1 MSASEHSTA
10 LQHHFDSMEQQRD
23 SSTLGMW
30 AFVAQE
36 AMFFGGLF
44 TAYLVYRV
52 LYPQGFR
59 IGSSLLDI
67 KLGGFNTAVL
77 IASSFTM
84 AMAVWAAQT
93 GRRRLIGHML
103 VATLA
108 LGSVFLAV
116 KYVEYSHKF
125 HDHLVPGAHFQLAS
139 PYADNVELFFAL
151 YFAMT
156 GMHALHMVVGAG
168 ILLWYIPQAYKGR
181 FTPEYSHPVELFGL
195 YWHFVDIV
203 WIFLFP
209 LLYLLGRH

>member
-1 MSASEHSTA
+1 MSATGETTA

-23 SSTLGMW
+23 TSTLGMW
-30 AFVAQE
+30 TFVAQE
-36 AMFFGGLF
+36 VMFFGGLF

-52 LYPQGFR
+52 LHPKAFE
-59 IGSSLLDI
+59 IGSAHLDI
-67 KLGGFNTAVL
+67 WLGGINTAVL

-93 GRRRLIGHML
+93 GRRKQIGHFL
-103 VATLA
+103 VATLI
-108 LGSVFLAV
+108 LGSVFLGIKA
-116 KYVEYSHKF
+116 YEYNHKW
-125 HDHLVPGAHFQLAS
+125 HEHLVPGSHFALDS
-139 PYADNVELFFAL
+139 PYEDNVELFFCL

-156 GMHALHMVVGAG
+156 GMHALHMVIGVGL
-168 ILLWYIPQAYKGR
+168 LLWFIVKAYKGR
-181 FTPEYSHPVELFGL
+181 FTPEYSHPVEIFGL